1 MKALLFTVATLFSIT
16 AMADQCSYISQA
28 EAERAALLLQKGSV
42 VAEYCELCGDT
53 QAIVKSVR
61 TVSLDK
67 VANGQYTQVSVN
79 GKAVDLAYLYL
90 QVAPGKKVNV
100 AQAVNCESLDATTV
114 SSVIK

>member
-16 AMADQCSYISQA
+16 AMADQCAYISQA
-28 EAERAALLLQKGSV
+28 EAQRAALLLQKGSV

-53 QAIVKSVR
+53 QATVKSVKS
-61 TVSLDK
+61 VSLTK
-67 VANGQYTQVSVN
+67 VANGQYTEVSVN
-79 GKAVDLAYLYL
+79 GKGVDLAYLYL

-100 AQAVNCESLDATTV
+100 GLAINCETLDASTV

>member
-16 AMADQCSYISQA
+16 AMADQCAYISQG

-53 QAIVKSVR
+53 TATVSTVKSVS
-61 TVSLDK
+61 VAK
-67 VANGQYTQVSVN
+67 VANGQYSEVSVN
-79 GKAVDLAYLYL
+79 GKGVDLAYLYL

-100 AQAVNCESLDATTV
+100 AQAVNCETLDATTV